1 VPTLS
6 VFYGIII
13 TMYRPDHAPPHFHV
27 RYAEHRAQVR
37 IDPLV
42 VIEGRLPPRVLGL
55 VFEWAATH
63 QQELNENWHL
73 AQQRLPLQKIP
84 PLQ

>member
-1 VPTLS
+1 MPTLS

-27 RYAEHRAQVR
+27 RYAEYRAQVR
-37 IDPLV
+37 IDPVLV
-42 VIEGRLPPRVLGL
+42 SEGRLPPRVLGL
-55 VFEWAATH
+55 VVEWATIH

-73 AQQRLPLQKIP
+73 AQQRLPLQKIR
-84 PLQ
+84 PLD